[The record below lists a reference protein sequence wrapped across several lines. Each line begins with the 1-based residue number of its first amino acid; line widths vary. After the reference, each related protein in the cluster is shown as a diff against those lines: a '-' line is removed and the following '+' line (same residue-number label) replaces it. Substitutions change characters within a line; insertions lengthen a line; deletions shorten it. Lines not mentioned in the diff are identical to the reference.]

1 MSHYFKHSFCFFDHC
16 LFPLTHLV
24 QVHSVMTLFAHTRYQ
39 QCCLL
44 REDESIKMSPKPVW
58 AHTRLNSNQLDLPVS
73 ATKMI
78 SLAQTAA
85 VLPGWAADFATT
97 IGNFPEPLTSM
108 SSPIGRRIDSDQN
121 LLRRLLGS
129 CQPKHT
135 CSDLIVQLPCFW
147 WQAQQ

>member
-1 MSHYFKHSFCFFDHC
+1 MSHYFTHSFCFFGHC

-24 QVHSVMTLFAHTRYQ
+24 QVLSGMTLFAHTRYQ

-44 REDESIKMSPKPVW
+44 GEDERIKMSPKLVW

-85 VLPGWAADFATT
+85 VLPGWAAVFATAV
-97 IGNFPEPLTSM
+97 GNLPEPLASM
-108 SSPIGRRIDSDQN
+108 SIPTGRKIDSDQN
-121 LLRRLLGS
+121 LLRQLLDS
-129 CQPKHT
+129 CEHKHT
-135 CSDLIVQLPCFW
+135 CSDLIIQLPCFW